1 MGLTGLSAATAKKK
15 KEESSEHPN
24 PPAGMA
30 SKYRGSSA
38 SIRIEMDAT
47 CVSVYLPAYIFISVC
62 VYIYIYDSIYRH
74 EYIYRYGCRTM
85 HATLKHVLF
94 PSLPPPVTFLFL
106 TAEGHI
112 QCFL

>member
-1 MGLTGLSAATAKKK
+1 MGLTGLSAATAKK

-38 SIRIEMDAT
+38 SIHIEMDAT

-62 VYIYIYDSIYRH
+62 VCIYIYDSIYRH